1 MTYYLLFILDWGNDV
16 RQKANSLIFLFR
28 FKMDFKAAE
37 TSHNINNAYGSE
49 TA

>member
-1 MTYYLLFILDWGNDV
+1 MEVMLDKKQTW
-16 RQKANSLIFLFR
+16 AIFFFE